1 MNCPHCGGLIEI
13 VAAKPPVDHR
23 QRELPLLVELNLPPT
38 KKLLPRDK
46 KNLALQNEN
55 LHAGAP
61 AAHDHD
67 HDHDL
72 KKSYSKK
79 HEHDHDHGGLTPAEQ
94 DLLDQVNEL
103 VAVENR
109 AKHFETIWM
118 MRIREYPVQVFA
130 AIGEARS
137 AKREGRVR
145 RSIGGILNWQFK
157 KFRESAAQR
166 KAS

>member
-38 KKLLPRDK
+38 KKLSPRDE
-46 KNLALQNEN
+46 KNLALRNEDR
-55 LHAGAP
+55 HAGAR

-67 HDHDL
+67 HEHGF
-72 KKSYSKK
+72 SKK
-79 HEHDHDHGGLTPAEQ
+79 LCKEHEHDHDHGGLTPAEL

-109 AKHFETIWM
+109 AAHFQTTWM
-118 MRIREYPVQVFA
+118 MRIREFPVQVFA
-130 AIGEARS
+130 AIGEARE
-137 AKREGRVR
+137 AKRAGRVR

-157 KFRESAAQR
+157 KFRESAQR